1 MNLITMVPATAR
13 FIAQMRGMRR
23 HIVENNV
30 TEFAV
35 FQNWCDENNER
46 WAEALD
52 SGCAIAIE
60 KFIADWNGRADA
72 NRSGSWFPGKPETP
86 QKRHGKGCGGTPFSM
101 PFLLSH

>member
-1 MNLITMVPATAR
+1 MDSLRKKGLDMNLITMVPATAR

-23 HIVENNV
+23 HIIENNV

-72 NRSGSWFPGKPETP
+72 NRWKNAAQPDDNIWDNELK
-86 QKRHGKGCGGTPFSM
+86 
-101 PFLLSH
+101 

>member
-1 MNLITMVPATAR
+1 MDSLRKTGLEHEPNHH
-13 FIAQMRGMRR
+13 GSR
-23 HIVENNV
+23 HREVYR
-30 TEFAV
+30 ADGV

-72 NRSGSWFPGKPETP
+72 NRWKHAAQPDDNIWDNELK
-86 QKRHGKGCGGTPFSM
+86 
-101 PFLLSH
+101 

>member
-23 HIVENNV
+23 HIV
-30 TEFAV
+30 
-35 FQNWCDENNER
+35 ENNER

-72 NRSGSWFPGKPETP
+72 NRWKHAAQPDDNIWDNELK
-86 QKRHGKGCGGTPFSM
+86 
-101 PFLLSH
+101 

>member
-60 KFIADWNGRADA
+60 TGTVERMRTVGNMR
-72 NRSGSWFPGKPETP
+72 RSLTITS
-86 QKRHGKGCGGTPFSM
+86 GTTS
-101 PFLLSH
+101 